1 MWAVQSYAY
10 SSISHYRTIL
20 DGLMVLAASGNEPT
34 MFLVYRHLYEW
45 TMHGCYMLQSFE
57 LHLSTQDWTN
67 AWELFLQVDT
77 SNAWVKKH
85 GGKYVPELPN
95 DDIPNSLRIKHLVA
109 AYEKHQLKQ
118 QRNQDVRDSYGYL
131 SEHAHPNSACFLD
144 YRVINGDQL
153 IFRPSPDNHEV
164 KGVAHAAAADWLLTI
179 HELLTVGKEDHVRG
193 QIAGIIKA
201 LVNQHQTGEDDA
213 TPQG

>member
-1 MWAVQSYAY
+1 MAHLAPAQFINERLKTVDLPPLRRPRVGPSDDPTEELVMWAVQSYAY

-85 GGKYVPELPN
+85 SGKYVPELPN
-95 DDIPNSLRIKHLVA
+95 DDIPNSLRTNI
-109 AYEKHQLKQ
+109 
-118 QRNQDVRDSYGYL
+118 S
-131 SEHAHPNSACFLD
+131 
-144 YRVINGDQL
+144 
-153 IFRPSPDNHEV
+153 
-164 KGVAHAAAADWLLTI
+164 LLRMKSI
-179 HELLTVGKEDHVRG
+179 S
-193 QIAGIIKA
+193 
-201 LVNQHQTGEDDA
+201 
-213 TPQG
+213 